1 MRANSCLR
9 HLLSLA
15 LALCMVLALSLS
27 AFAVEGH
34 PESGNAS
41 VQNDKQGVLQ
51 VRLGFKIKDSNN
63 VQEIQAGT
71 GFLINPDYMVTCYHV
86 VNFDMLKDEDWKTI
100 KDEYGMSR
108 KQVEDKKQISVSV
121 YRDMSIK
128 ATIVHQSAKVDLAIL
143 KLDQPLQNKTFLK
156 INDAPV
162 ETTAPCYTLGF
173 PGLIEL
179 VGDLSTYTSDD
190 VTVTGGIINKL
201 HQVGTVSFIC
211 YSDNMT
217 QGGSGGPV
225 VNYAGDV
232 IGRSARIRVHAKRG

>member
-162 ETTAPCYTLGF
+162 ETTAPCYTIL
-173 PGLIEL
+173 L
-179 VGDLSTYTSDD
+179 VSIVL
-190 VTVTGGIINKL
+190 
-201 HQVGTVSFIC
+201 
-211 YSDNMT
+211 
-217 QGGSGGPV
+217 
-225 VNYAGDV
+225 
-232 IGRSARIRVHAKRG
+232 KR

>member
-143 KLDQPLQNKTFLK
+143 KLDQPLQS
-156 INDAPV
+156 IQDYV
-162 ETTAPCYTLGF
+162 
-173 PGLIEL
+173 
-179 VGDLSTYTSDD
+179 
-190 VTVTGGIINKL
+190 
-201 HQVGTVSFIC
+201 
-211 YSDNMT
+211 
-217 QGGSGGPV
+217 
-225 VNYAGDV
+225 DV
-232 IGRSARIRVHAKRG
+232 ILKRKPMQLHLPAALPPWTKEITPDLPALWLGEQGENTGIDVMEMLLS